1 MMIAHPSPVIPDVIR
16 DGAPLSADASKAAPA
31 PDQVRGDDNLEIA

>member
-1 MMIAHPSPVIPDVIR
+1 MMSARLSPVIPEVIR
-16 DGAPLSADASKAAPA
+16 DSAFLSGAAPKAAPA

>member
-1 MMIAHPSPVIPDVIR
+1 MMIANPFPVIPDVIR
-16 DGAPLSADASKAAPA
+16 DAAPLSAAAPKAAPA